1 MQEYLRIALER
12 LANRPTADTWLKQ
25 VQRRK
30 RASGTKV
37 TAEQILNGRDA
48 DRR

>member
-1 MQEYLRIALER
+1 MQEYLRMALER
-12 LANRPTADTWLKQ
+12 LATRPTAEAWLKQ

-30 RASGTKV
+30 RAAGTRI
-37 TAEQILNGRDA
+37 AAQEILASRDA